1 MNRCPGN
8 LLTTY
13 LSRGCSFGYIPFL
26 LNNTNNTMSP
36 YKFRVYAKTNDN
48 GGYLET
54 YQEGES
60 GIHFYYDGGLR
71 GISYFL
77 TYSNIF
83 DVEQSTGLKDKE
95 DNLIYSGD
103 IVEGSFYDT
112 EYRYYEKVTA
122 QVTWKDGMFNIA
134 SDLWHKPSLIIIGNK
149 HETNLTA

>member
-71 GISYFL
+71 GISYLL
-77 TYSNIF
+77 TYSNIARGS
-83 DVEQSTGLKDKE
+83 VANPAKS
-95 DNLIYSGD
+95 IY
-103 IVEGSFYDT
+103 
-112 EYRYYEKVTA
+112 
-122 QVTWKDGMFNIA
+122 A
-134 SDLWHKPSLIIIGNK
+134 SKPNNPNPSAANNG
-149 HETNLTA
+149 E